1 MEALAPGRLSRLGL
15 AMDTDTLLSTQ
26 QPLAEEF
33 PAGGIVLSLI
43 TRDAASDGGF
53 VAAETSSDGRGRAG
67 VQSLD
72 RAFAIL
78 EAMADAGGVIGL
90 SQLATAADLPLAT
103 IHRLVRTLVDLGY
116 VRQEPSRQY
125 SLGPRLM
132 RLADASTKRLG
143 TLASPYMTKV
153 VDALGESVNLA
164 VLDGEEIVYVAQVQP
179 SKNFM
184 RMFTEVGRRALPHT
198 TAVGKAILA
207 TEPQRDVLELLK
219 RTGMA
224 RRTNHTITRPTEF
237 LADLERIRDRGYAL
251 DDGEQELGVRCV
263 AVVVPD
269 APRPMALSMSGPLT
283 RMTDDVVAVAAPMLR
298 EAAAEIGAELSA
310 PARIDPASEA
320 TA

>member
-1 MEALAPGRLSRLGL
+1 MAADDAL
-15 AMDTDTLLSTQ
+15 T
-26 QPLAEEF
+26 
-33 PAGGIVLSLI
+33 
-43 TRDAASDGGF
+43 
-53 VAAETSSDGRGRAG
+53 GRARGG

-78 EAMADAGGVIGL
+78 EAMADAGGEIGL
-90 SQLATAADLPLAT
+90 SQLATEVGLPLAT

-132 RLADASTKRLG
+132 RLTETSTKRLG
-143 TLASPYMTKV
+143 KVADPYMAKV

-164 VLDGEEIVYVAQVQP
+164 ILDGEEIVYVAQVQP

-184 RMFTEVGRRALPHT
+184 RMFTEVGRRAQPHT

-207 TEPQRDVLELLK
+207 TEPEHAVRELLR

-224 RRTNHTITRPTEF
+224 RRTEHTLTTPAQF
-237 LADLERIRDRGYAL
+237 LADLARTRERGYAL

-263 AVVVPD
+263 AVAVPD

-283 RMTDDVVAVAAPMLR
+283 RMTDDVIRTAAPILA
-298 EAAAEIGAELSA
+298 EAAARIGSDLSA
-310 PARIDPASEA
+310 PARRPAAAGEA